1 MKLRTKL
8 KISFVIIAVL
18 PVILMGSVFAVL
30 GTWQMKEIRNNYDTE
45 VADILSFTNPVR
57 VFVNMADSIFGEVKA
72 TAENDVEKLED
83 DEYIE
88 SINYKLES
96 RYSFMALTRNDELV
110 YRGCSSMSEE
120 QMLAV
125 IPTYDECVTQKNS
138 FYINGK
144 KQYIVRDHPFKYE
157 NGDKGVVFIFT
168 GVDGVIP
175 QIKRFILELVIAF
188 VIIVFL
194 TGLLLAVWIYKSVM
208 KPMHNLTAAT
218 KKIADGD
225 LDFTLETAGDDE
237 FAGLCNDFEDM
248 RKRLKQSAQDRI
260 NDDNET
266 KELISNISHDLKT
279 PITTIKGYV
288 EGIMDGVAD
297 TPEKMDK
304 YIHTIYNK
312 ANDMDRLIAEL
323 TTYSKIDTNRM
334 PYNFAKVNVDEYFN
348 DCVEELHYELEAK
361 DIKLTYF
368 NYTDKD
374 TVIIA
379 DPEQLKRVINNI
391 VSNSVKYIGKKQG
404 TLNIRINDEGDFI
417 MVEIEDN
424 GKGMDAKELPYIFD
438 RFYRTDASRNSNQGG
453 SGIGLSIVKKIIEAH
468 GGRIWATSRI
478 GTGTTMHFVIR
489 KYIELMNDSQE
500 ERKESNEQN
509 IDSRR
514 RREHS

>member
-1 MKLRTKL
+1 MKLGTKL

-18 PVILMGSVFAVL
+18 PILLLVSVFAVL
-30 GTWQMKEIRNNYDTE
+30 GTWQMKEIQDNYDME
-45 VADILSFTNPVR
+45 VSNMLSLTNPVR
-57 VFVNMADSIFGEVKA
+57 LFVNMSDSVF
-72 TAENDVEKLED
+72 AEIKETVANDVDMMESK
-83 DEYIE
+83 EYIE
-88 SINYKLES
+88 DINSKLKS
-96 RYSFMALTRNDELV
+96 KYSFIVVTKNDELV
-110 YRGCSSMSEE
+110 YQGCDYASDEDVMD
-120 QMLAV
+120 V
-125 IPTYDECVTQKNS
+125 VPTYEDCIAQKNS
-138 FYINGK
+138 FYVNGE
-144 KQYIVRDHPFKYE
+144 KQYIVRDETFKYS
-157 NGDKGVVFIFT
+157 NGDNGVILIFT
-168 GVDGVIP
+168 SVDGVIP
-175 QIKRFILELVIAF
+175 QIKRFVLEMVIALV
-188 VIIVFL
+188 VIVLL
-194 TGLLLAVWIYKSVM
+194 TGICLTLWIYSSVM
-208 KPMHNLTAAT
+208 KPMHKLTIAT

-225 LDFTLETAGDDE
+225 LDFTLETEKEDE
-237 FAGLCNDFEDM
+237 YGNLFNDFEDM
-248 RKRLKQSAQDRI
+248 RIRLKQSAEDRI
-260 NDDNET
+260 RDDNET

-279 PITTIKGYV
+279 PLTTIKGYV

-334 PYNFAKVNVDEYFN
+334 PYNFAKVNVDEYFT
-348 DCVEELHYELEAK
+348 DCVEELHYELEAS

-368 NYTDKD
+368 NYADKD
-374 TVIIA
+374 TMIIA

-453 SGIGLSIVKKIIEAH
+453 SGIGLSIVKKIVEAH
-468 GGRIWATSRI
+468 GGKIWATSRP

-489 KYIELMNDSQE
+489 KYIETLNNPEE
-500 ERKESNEQN
+500 ERNEDN
-509 IDSRR
+509 
-514 RREHS
+514 E